1 MTEHSE
7 HSEHSQHPWFAHY
20 DAGVPRSLGHY
31 PERTLA
37 DYIHD
42 TATERPEHPA
52 FIFKGRSFTYADLE
66 RTANAFATA
75 LQKLGVKRG
84 DRVAAMLPNC
94 PQFFIV
100 ELAAWKLGA
109 SLAPLNPIYTEEEL
123 VSPLQTSEP
132 SVVVALTP
140 FYERLKA
147 VQSRTS
153 VRHVITTNIKEY
165 FPTLL
170 RWVFTLALEKKAGHR
185 ITRRDGDPAL
195 ADLLAAN
202 DGKAPTG
209 EGARPDDI
217 ALLLM
222 SGGTTGTPKCVPGKH
237 RDLVTSGLQLQTWV
251 ADALPAWTGKFM
263 LPLPMFHSYGACA
276 AQSVAF
282 IGHNPIVL
290 VPNPRDIPDLLK
302 TLAQTRPQVFAGVP
316 TLYNTLLNRPEVKAG
331 KVDFSCLRVCVSGAA
346 PLMAETKKRFEAVSG
361 ARIIE
366 GYSLTE
372 SLIAAT
378 ASPVQGMSKIGSVG
392 LPLPDVNVCIAD
404 VDDPAKLMPTSE
416 VGEILIA
423 ARQLMDGYWRNPEES
438 ALMLWTDATGTR
450 WLRTG
455 DLGYMDSDGYL
466 FIVDRKKDLIK
477 PNGFQVWPREIEEV
491 IATHP
496 AVAEVGV
503 RGFPDMARGEIA
515 VAFVVLRAGA
525 SATAEELR
533 EYAKAHLV
541 HYKVPGK
548 VVFRSELPKSLI
560 GKVLRRM
567 LTLDEESPAA

>member
-7 HSEHSQHPWFAHY
+7 HPWFAHY
-20 DAGVPRSLGHY
+20 DAGVPRTPGQY

-42 TATERPEHPA
+42 TAAERPEHPA
-52 FIFKGRSFTYADLE
+52 FIFKGRPFSYADLE
-66 RTANAFATA
+66 RSANAFAAA

-123 VSPLQTSEP
+123 VSPLQTSDP

-140 FYERLKA
+140 FYERIKA

-153 VRHVITTNIKEY
+153 VRRVITTNIKEY

-170 RWVFTLALEKKAGHR
+170 RWVFTVALEKKAGHR

-251 ADALPAWTGKFM
+251 SDALPAWTGKFM

-361 ARIIE
+361 AQIIE

-372 SLIAAT
+372 SLLAAT

-404 VDDPAKLMPTSE
+404 VDNPATLMPTNE

-423 ARQLMDGYWRNPEES
+423 ARQLMEGYWRNPEES
-438 ALMLWTDATGTR
+438 ALMLWADAAGTR

-515 VAFVVLRAGA
+515 VAFVVLRPGA

-533 EYAKAHLV
+533 EHAKAHLA

-567 LTLDEESPAA
+567 LTLDEESPTA

>member
-1 MTEHSE
+1 MTE

-123 VSPLQTSEP
+123 VSPLQTGEP
-132 SVVVALTP
+132 EVVVALTP

-147 VQSRTS
+147 VQSRTT

-170 RWVFTLALEKKAGHR
+170 RWVFTVAVEKKAGHR

-366 GYSLTE
+366 AYSLTE

-378 ASPVQGMSKIGSVG
+378 ASPVRGMSKIGSVG
-392 LPLPDVNVCIAD
+392 VPLPDVNVCIAD

-438 ALMLWTDATGTR
+438 ALMLWADAAGTR

-515 VAFVVLRAGA
+515 VAFVVLRPGA

-533 EYAKAHLV
+533 EHAKAHLA

-567 LTLDEESPAA
+567 LTLDEESPTA

>member
-1 MTEHSE
+1 MTQHSD
-7 HSEHSQHPWFAHY
+7 HPWFAHY
-20 DAGVPRSLGHY
+20 DAGVPRTLGEY

-42 TATERPEHPA
+42 TAAQRPEHPA
-52 FIFKGRSFTYADLE
+52 FIFKGRPFSYADLE
-66 RTANAFATA
+66 RSANALAVA
-75 LQKLGVKRG
+75 LQHLGVTRG

-123 VSPLQTSEP
+123 LAPLQTSEP
-132 SVVVALTP
+132 DVVVALTP
-140 FYERLKA
+140 FYDRLKA
-147 VQSRTS
+147 VQSRTT

-170 RWVFTLALEKKAGHR
+170 RWVFTVALEKKAGHR

-202 DGKAPTG
+202 AGATPSG
-209 EGARPDDI
+209 RGARPDDI

-331 KVDFSCLRVCVSGAA
+331 KVDFTCLRVCVSGAA

-361 ARIIE
+361 AQIIE

-372 SLIAAT
+372 SLLAAT
-378 ASPVQGMSKIGSVG
+378 ASPVRGMSKIGSVG
-392 LPLPDVNVCIAD
+392 LPMPDVTVCIAD
-404 VDDPAKLMPTSE
+404 VDDPAKAIPTRE

-423 ARQLMDGYWRNPEES
+423 GRQLMDGYWRNPEES
-438 ALMLWTDATGTR
+438 ALMLWTDAAGTR

-455 DLGYMDSDGYL
+455 DLGYLDSDGYL

-491 IATHP
+491 IAAHP

-515 VAFVVLRAGA
+515 VAFVVLRSGA

-533 EYAKAHLV
+533 EYAKAHLAP
-541 HYKVPGK
+541 YKVPGK
-548 VVFRSELPKSLI
+548 VVFRNELPKSLI

-567 LTLDEESPAA
+567 LTLDSDTPAA